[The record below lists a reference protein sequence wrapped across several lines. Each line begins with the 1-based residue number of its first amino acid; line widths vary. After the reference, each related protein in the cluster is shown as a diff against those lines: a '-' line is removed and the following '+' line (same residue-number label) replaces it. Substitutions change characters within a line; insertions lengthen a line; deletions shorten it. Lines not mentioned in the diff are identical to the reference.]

1 MLEQFFEGFP
11 AGTAPVVALLLAV
24 TLAWVLAEMV
34 ARAVRAFILH
44 LEGEAEADDYQRPV
58 VRRPIQLVRVVAFV
72 VFFVALFL
80 PALDIMGIATG
91 VGPNAESIA
100 TWFFESG
107 LRIVVIAVLATLLT
121 RVIALGVS
129 KFERRFEQEGGVDS
143 MELGKRAKTLGGLIR
158 NGMSVFVFAVAIL
171 MVLQQLEF
179 DIMPILTG
187 AGILGLAV
195 GFGAQ
200 TLVKDVISGF
210 FIILE
215 NQVRVGDVALINGT
229 GGLVE
234 AIKLRTIVL
243 RDLHGVVHVFPN
255 GSINTLANMTKD
267 FSYSV
272 LDVEVAYKEDTDH
285 VVQVLR
291 AVGDELMEDPAFKT
305 DILAPL
311 EVLGVDNFGSSGVT
325 IRIRFKTLPIK
336 QWSVARE
343 FRRRIKKAFDASR
356 IEIPFPHLS
365 VYFGEASRPFEIRQ
379 IGSPVEARQ
388 LT

>member
-11 AGTAPVVALLLAV
+11 AGTAPVVAVLLAL
-24 TLAWVLAEMV
+24 TLAWVLAEAV
-34 ARAVRAFILH
+34 ARLVRTFLLH
-44 LEGEAEADDYQRPV
+44 LQGDAEAGDFQRPV
-58 VRRPIQLVRVVAFV
+58 MRRPVRLVRIVAFAV
-72 VFFVALFL
+72 IFAALVL
-80 PALDIMGIATG
+80 PALDVVGIATSF
-91 VGPNAESIA
+91 GPNAESMA
-100 TWFFESG
+100 SWFFESG
-107 LRIVVIAVLATLLT
+107 LRIAVIAVLATLLM
-121 RVIALGVS
+121 RVMALAVS
-129 KFERRFEQEGGVDS
+129 RFETRFEQQGGVDS
-143 MELGKRAKTLGGLIR
+143 IELSKRAKTLGGLIR
-158 NGMSVFVFAVAIL
+158 NGTSILVFAVAIL

-187 AGILGLAV
+187 AGIIGLAV

-210 FIILE
+210 FLILE

-243 RDLHGVVHVFPN
+243 RDAHGVVHVFPN
-255 GSINTLANMTKD
+255 GSIATLSNMTKD
-267 FSYSV
+267 FSYSL
-272 LDVEVAYKEDTDH
+272 LDVEVAYKEDTDR
-285 VVQVLR
+285 VVSVLR

-311 EVLGVDNFGSSGVT
+311 EVLGVDNFGASGVT

-336 QWSVARE
+336 QWNVARE
-343 FRRRIKKAFDASR
+343 FRRRIKKAFDANR

-379 IGSPVEARQ
+379 TGAPVEARQ